1 MLEDWLGGNVDINF
15 DFGYLK
21 WMLCL
26 LCVFEEIIELGL
38 FLWVFLGR
46 VKFVWNY
53 VIIVVEVIEGFEVCK
68 L

>member
-1 MLEDWLGGNVDINF
+1 
-15 DFGYLK
+15 
-21 WMLCL
+21 MLCL